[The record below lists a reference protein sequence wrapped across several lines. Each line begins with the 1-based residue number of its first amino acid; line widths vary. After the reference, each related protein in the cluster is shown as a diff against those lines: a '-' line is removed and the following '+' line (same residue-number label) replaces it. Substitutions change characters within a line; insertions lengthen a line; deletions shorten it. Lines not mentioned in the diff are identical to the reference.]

1 MKNKLITA
9 LSLCI
14 LPLILG
20 GQQLHLP
27 SSSNWLNLGDLDIS
41 GNSITLEA
49 LIYME
54 EEPVIAYKFDILS
67 KHENTDNVNYFFRHN
82 NFGITTYNTGTSGE
96 VTFYN
101 LYIDYEFELFRL
113 YHVAAS
119 YDGTT
124 MRYYVNGCLVN
135 SIPASG
141 NLFQNSF
148 PTGLGQRWIIE
159 DEQFIGYLDEVRI
172 WDIARSEADIAATMD
187 GINSLTNTDGLVAH
201 YTFEGNFVNQANPG
215 IYDGI
220 PQGNPLLASN
230 FEFEIPLLEGPT
242 LSVDPGS
249 CNNPSGS
256 LSMEAIPGVEYSF
269 NGGPFS
275 TVNSWDNL
283 PSGSYSIEARAID
296 WCVPNYL
303 TIEVLNISEYITQSV
318 ELNLCSSDSL
328 LIDNQWFYEP
338 GTYEQIVPG
347 TGDCDTLF
355 TYIINQ
361 PSADFFDDNYSFC
374 NAELAEITG
383 PSPLTIW
390 GDGSTGSSFIATISG
405 EYLATWED
413 DSGCTLSEDFAVII
427 EDRGASQ
434 HYIPNVFSP
443 NNDGSNDHFKIFFA
457 NEQLPQQFEI
467 QIFDR
472 WGGLVFTANDPSQS
486 WDGTIAGKDAIAG
499 TFIYLVRFT
508 FQGCEQPVVV
518 EDAGSILLLR

>member
-1 MKNKLITA
+1 MKNKHA
-9 LSLCI
+9 SLFLLFF
-14 LPLILG
+14 LPLLLG

-54 EEPVIAYKFDILS
+54 AEPVIAYKFDILS
-67 KHENTDNVNYFFRHN
+67 KHENVDNTNYFFRHN
-82 NFGITTYNTGTSGE
+82 NFGITTYDNGTSGE

-101 LYIDYEFELFRL
+101 LFIDYEFELFRL
-113 YHVAAS
+113 YHVAAT
-119 YDGTT
+119 YDGA
-124 MRYYVNGCLVN
+124 MMCYYVNGCLIK
-135 SIPASG
+135 SLTASG

-159 DEQFIGYLDEVRI
+159 DEQFIGYLDEVRV
-172 WDIARSEADIAATMD
+172 WNTTRSEAEIAANMD
-187 GINSLTNTDGLVAH
+187 RIANPENENGLVTY
-201 YTFEGNFVNQANPG
+201 YTFEGDFVNQANPG
-215 IYDGI
+215 LYDGS

-230 FEFEIPLLEGPT
+230 AEFTIPLLEGPT

-249 CNNPSGS
+249 CNNPFGS

-275 TVNSWDNL
+275 LVNSWDNL

-303 TIEVLNISEYITQSV
+303 TIQVLNISEYITQSV
-318 ELNLCSSDSL
+318 ELNLCSGDSL

-338 GTYEQIVPG
+338 DTYEQIVPG

-355 TYIINQ
+355 TYIIHQ
-361 PSADFFDDNYSFC
+361 PSADFFDDTYSFC

-390 GDGSTGSSFIATISG
+390 GDGSIGSSFIATISG
-405 EYLATWED
+405 EYPATWED
-413 DSGCTLSEDFAVII
+413 DSGCTLSENFAVII
-427 EDRGASQ
+427 EDRGASK

-443 NNDGSNDHFKIFFA
+443 NNDGSNDHFTIFFA
-457 NEQLPQQFEI
+457 NDQFPEQYDL
-467 QIFDR
+467 QIYDR
-472 WGGLVFTANDPSQS
+472 WGSLVFTADDPSQS
-486 WDGTIAGKDAIAG
+486 WDGTIAGKEAIPG
-499 TFIYLVRFT
+499 SYIYLVRFT

-518 EDAGSILLLR
+518 EDAGAVTILR